1 METIKAYFALTK
13 PRIIELLLV
22 AAIPAMLQAQRGV
35 EAVSD
40 NIWLIVS
47 TIFGGWLGAG
57 AAHTFNNVVDYE
69 LDQKMQRTRARPLV
83 RAKISKRNAAI
94 FAWVMLIISVLWLG
108 LLAHSWLA
116 AFFVVLTNFFYVFV
130 YTKFLKMRNAQNIV
144 WGGLAGCM
152 PAMVGWAVIRD
163 NAPAGE
169 PDRWWQAVV
178 LFLIIFFWT
187 PPHTWALAMKYK
199 EDYRKAGVPMLPV
212 VAGEAEVTRQIVWYT
227 VGTVIVTLL
236 IVPAAS
242 WIYLVAAVASGAV
255 FLWMAIRLH
264 KGVKNGAKV
273 KPMRLFIY
281 SNNYLSVL
289 FIGLSIDA
297 VLGWEPLGRMLG
309 WSATLF

>member
-35 EAVSD
+35 EAVTD
-40 NIWLIVS
+40 NIWLIIS
-47 TIFGGWLGAG
+47 TIFGGWMGAA

-69 LDQKMQRTRARPLV
+69 IDQKMQRTRARPLV
-83 RAKISKRNAAI
+83 RHSISKKNATI
-94 FAWVMLIISVLWLG
+94 FAWIMLALSIFWLG
-108 LLAHSWLA
+108 VIANSWLA
-116 AFFVVLTNFFYVFV
+116 AFFVLLTNFFYVFV
-130 YTKFLKMRNAQNIV
+130 YTKFLKMRNSQNIV

-169 PDRWWQAVV
+169 PDKWWQAIV

-212 VAGEAEVTRQIVWYT
+212 VASEQEVTRQIVWYT
-227 VGTVIVTLL
+227 IGTLVVTFL
-236 IVPAAS
+236 IIPAAS
-242 WIYLVAAVASGAV
+242 WIYLAAALISGGIFLFLAV
-255 FLWMAIRLH
+255 KLH
-264 KGVKNGAKV
+264 IGVKNGAKV

-281 SNNYLSVL
+281 SNNYLSLL

-297 VLGWEPLGRMLG
+297 ILGWETIGQMLG
-309 WSATLF
+309 WSPALF

>member
-1 METIKAYFALTK
+1 MDKIKAYISLTK
-13 PRIIELLLV
+13 PRVIELLLV
-22 AAIPAMLQAQRGV
+22 AAIPSMLQAERG
-35 EAVSD
+35 EL
-40 NIWLIVS
+40 NLGLILLTLV
-47 TIFGGWLGAG
+47 GGWMG
-57 AAHTFNNVVDYE
+57 AAAANTFNMVADFDI
-69 LDQKMQRTRARPLV
+69 DQKMRRTHRRPL
-83 RAKISKRNAAI
+83 AKNTVSKTEATV
-94 FAWVMLIISVLWLG
+94 FAWTLTVGSVLWLG
-108 LLAHSWLA
+108 LLCNSWLA
-116 AFFVVLTNFFYVFV
+116 SGFILLTIWFYIFV
-130 YTKFLKMRNAQNIV
+130 YTKWLKRKTWQNVI
-144 WGGLAGCM
+144 WGGAAGCM
-152 PAMVGWAVIRD
+152 PVMVGWATVTD
-163 NAPAGE
+163 EYGGAFNAG
-169 PDRWWQAVV
+169 WMSWGQALV

-212 VAGEAEVTRQIVWYT
+212 VADEKEVTRQIVWYT

-242 WIYLVAAVASGAV
+242 WIYLVAALASGAV

>member
-47 TIFGGWLGAG
+47 TIFGGWMGAA

-83 RAKISKRNAAI
+83 RAKITKRNAAI
-94 FAWVMLIISVLWLG
+94 FAWVMLIMSVLWLG
-108 LLAHSWLA
+108 VLAHSWLA
-116 AFFVVLTNFFYVFV
+116 AFFVILTNFFYVFV

-169 PDRWWQAVV
+169 PDRWWQAIV

-212 VAGEAEVTRQIVWYT
+212 VADEKEVTRQILWYT

-242 WIYLVAAVASGAV
+242 WIYLVAALASGAV

-264 KGVKNGAKV
+264 KGVNNGARV